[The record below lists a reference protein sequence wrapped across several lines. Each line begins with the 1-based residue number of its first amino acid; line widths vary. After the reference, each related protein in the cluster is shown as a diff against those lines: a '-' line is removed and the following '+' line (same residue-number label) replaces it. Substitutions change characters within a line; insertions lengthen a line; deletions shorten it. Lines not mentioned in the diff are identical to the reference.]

1 MVRFKV
7 RSKKPND
14 TIRQKTPIQEKVPS
28 IVGKTIPQAQKIL
41 SRKGLLLGTVKK
53 TTDIERSFDIIL
65 KQYPPARKKVPTK
78 TAVTI
83 ILNVEEED

>member
-28 IVGKTIPQAQKIL
+28 IVGKTPTSSKNQFEL
-41 SRKGLLLGTVKK
+41 PPSRRNVQIFSLPY
-53 TTDIERSFDIIL
+53 S
-65 KQYPPARKKVPTK
+65 
-78 TAVTI
+78 TAK
-83 ILNVEEED
+83 